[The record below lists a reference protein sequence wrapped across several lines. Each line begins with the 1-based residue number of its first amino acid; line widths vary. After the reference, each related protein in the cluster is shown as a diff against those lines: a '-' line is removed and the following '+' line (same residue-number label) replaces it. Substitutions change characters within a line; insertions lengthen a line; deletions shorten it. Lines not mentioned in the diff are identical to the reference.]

1 MNKFSLKIE
10 KKKEKARTQRM
21 TSFDCSIQ
29 AFDFPQFSFSHKTK
43 KASRK
48 NKVTPSAKNSIKSQ
62 GHFNNKNSFAFKE
75 TVSYSGHYAY
85 QGQARYPYSN
95 APNFAKFGK
104 GQYQNNFSDQFSKSN
119 YASTADSDNNNNDV
133 FSELSGFKVVQNG
146 RVLHNEAGED
156 FDSSDNETNW
166 LGEIHGA
173 KFAASTLTVGPN
185 AKDISLP
192 SFA

>member
-1 MNKFSLKIE
+1 
-10 KKKEKARTQRM
+10 M

-29 AFDFPQFSFSHKTK
+29 AFDFPKFSFSQKTK

-48 NKVTPSAKNSIKSQ
+48 NKVTSSAKNSAKSQ
-62 GHFNNKNSFAFKE
+62 EHFNNKNSFAFKDI
-75 TVSYSGHYAY
+75 SYSGQYGYGY
-85 QGQARYPYSN
+85 QGQARYPYNN

-104 GQYQNNFSDQFSKSN
+104 GQYQNNYSDQFSKSN
-119 YASTADSDNNNNDV
+119 YASTADSDNNNNV

-146 RVLHNEAGED
+146 RVLLNEAGED